1 MSTKRDTLILERRF
15 FPEGGIII
23 NEGEDG
29 DVAYLIQSGTIEI
42 FKTLNGKQMLLAEM
56 EAGDI
61 FGEMTLLFEQ
71 KRTASARAKTDCNL
85 IVINRQ
91 LLEYKLHKSDPT
103 IRAIT
108 KAMVKRLDFS
118 TQTLAEKTA
127 FTNFEEAINALLVKA
142 LDEIPD
148 VEEKNFKKEALPI
161 VEQLIAVIHKYIVF
175 KDKV

>member
-42 FKTLNGKQMLLAEM
+42 FKTLNGKQMPLAEM

-71 KRTASARAKTDCNL
+71 KRTAMSSCSEFLLSVPVPYTININSHNL
-85 IVINRQ
+85 T
-91 LLEYKLHKSDPT
+91 KLHKPQWFPNATYCFFLWFSD
-103 IRAIT
+103 I
-108 KAMVKRLDFS
+108 
-118 TQTLAEKTA
+118 
-127 FTNFEEAINALLVKA
+127 
-142 LDEIPD
+142 
-148 VEEKNFKKEALPI
+148 PI
-161 VEQLIAVIHKYIVF
+161 VQVPDDNTTTAHRQIQT
-175 KDKV
+175 